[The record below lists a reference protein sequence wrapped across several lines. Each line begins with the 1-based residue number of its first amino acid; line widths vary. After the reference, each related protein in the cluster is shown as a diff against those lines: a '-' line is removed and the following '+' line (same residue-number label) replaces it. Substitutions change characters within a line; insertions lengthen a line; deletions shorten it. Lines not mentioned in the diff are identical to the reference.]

1 MPTIDYKTEEVHHC
15 CQEARLT
22 VIESKLEN
30 KKEHLHEVDED
41 YYHLRDK
48 LDMINLNVAEVTT
61 IMKTMQ
67 DDRDKTEKRF
77 DDTNEKIYDL
87 KNEITELKSN
97 WENLKLII
105 GLGVPIITTILTIV
119 ANWIL

>member
-1 MPTIDYKTEEVHHC
+1 M
-15 CQEARLT
+15 T

-67 DDRDKTEKRF
+67 DDRDKTDKRL

-105 GLGVPIITTILTIV
+105 GIGVPIITTILTIV
-119 ANWIL
+119 ANWLL

>member
-1 MPTIDYKTEEVHHC
+1 MPTIDYKTEEVHQC

>member
-1 MPTIDYKTEEVHHC
+1 M
-15 CQEARLT
+15 T